1 MLTGLGKGLI
11 VMGAVLLV
19 VGLLMLFADRIP
31 WLGKLPGDFV
41 IKRDNLTIYIPITT
55 MLIISV
61 ILTIVLNLFG
71 RGK

>member
-1 MLTGLGKGLI
+1 MTGLGKVLI
-11 VMGAVLLV
+11 VTGAVLLV

-55 MLIISV
+55 MVIVSI
-61 ILTIVLNLFG
+61 ILTVVLNLFG
-71 RGK
+71 RGR